1 MAVLSCRLETKI
13 CISICITLSI
23 DELGVAIMFLCGGV
37 LFSPRLIT
45 VNVLVVHD
53 PATGGL

>member
-1 MAVLSCRLETKI
+1 MAVLSFLQTRDEDLHQY
-13 CISICITLSI
+13 LHHPSI
-23 DELGVAIMFLCGGV
+23 DELGVAIMFLCGVV

-45 VNVLVVHD
+45 VNVHD